1 LLGLIKLGEGVAVN
15 VLEKMGLDLEIA
27 ARVLKSLEVDPA
39 RTRNEILKELDPSF
53 APPES
58 EAESPQEGDSRQ

>member
-1 LLGLIKLGEGVAVN
+1 MLGLIKLGEGVAVN

-58 EAESPQEGDSRQ
+58 EAEYPQEGDSRQ